1 MRVSQNAVYPTA
13 LDGVPCFWAT
23 SYVYSNDKRRIIT
36 MARLIRM
43 IRNDK
48 GYKNDKIGKNGK
60 NFKNDKSNKNK
71 DKDVRMINE

>member
-48 GYKNDKIGKNGK
+48 GYKNDKIGKNARIL
-60 NFKNDKSNKNK
+60 
-71 DKDVRMINE
+71 RMIKVIRTKIKM